1 MANMRKLEFVRSK
14 YDYSKTLAVMANN
27 EDGSPY
33 GVATIYLE
41 GQSEELEPDEAF
53 VNTNDWPNIDEV
65 LIKRKLAERI
75 DKAGESGFCVYPAMK
90 FKLDKIRDLNAK
102 DSPR

>member
-14 YDYSKTLAVMANN
+14 YDYGKTLAVMANN

-41 GQSEELEPDEAF
+41 GQSEEL
-53 VNTNDWPNIDEV
+53 
-65 LIKRKLAERI
+65 
-75 DKAGESGFCVYPAMK
+75 
-90 FKLDKIRDLNAK
+90 
-102 DSPR
+102 